1 MKIHQLYTQSFL
13 RNFTYL
19 IELNDVELVSKRDYI
34 SLMIGNKTI
43 CYFNF
48 QKTRIRMDFV
58 RGNIKPDGSKSKNF
72 FTLDD
77 PKQISI
83 EGSWEWKNGTKGNV
97 YKVSLDKN
105 FDVDYV
111 KFLIKQNDIDFLRS
125 LYSTKISSPDNY
137 LVLLESD
144 DEILNYLETVS
155 FYEGSYID
163 ISFGGDHSYSSLE
176 KKLSLIQS
184 FLDL

>member
-1 MKIHQLYTQSFL
+1 MWEIKRFSNNTIVFNKHKSSSNESIESLTNTKNKNVISSVSREVKVFDDNDWISKTNEQLVQKWNDLKES
-13 RNFTYL
+13 L

-105 FDVDYV
+105 FDVGYV
-111 KFLIKQNDIDFLRS
+111 IFLIKQKYN
-125 LYSTKISSPDNY
+125 N
-137 LVLLESD
+137 
-144 DEILNYLETVS
+144 
-155 FYEGSYID
+155 
-163 ISFGGDHSYSSLE
+163 
-176 KKLSLIQS
+176 LSN
-184 FLDL
+184 

>member
-1 MKIHQLYTQSFL
+1 MNNLFKNGRNYTG
-13 RNFTYL
+13 L

-83 EGSWEWKNGTKGNV
+83 EGSWELIN
-97 YKVSLDKN
+97 
-105 FDVDYV
+105 
-111 KFLIKQNDIDFLRS
+111 KFMDMIIKF
-125 LYSTKISSPDNY
+125 
-137 LVLLESD
+137 
-144 DEILNYLETVS
+144 
-155 FYEGSYID
+155 
-163 ISFGGDHSYSSLE
+163 H
-176 KKLSLIQS
+176 
-184 FLDL
+184 